1 MPPIRYVVPALV
13 LVVVAAIVGVVFAVA
28 NPFSGDDLPEKPL
41 EDSNG
46 TVAET
51 SSPAVTVLDIPT
63 FPPTKVTARTGL
75 ERPAPELAG
84 ITGWV
89 NSEPFTLESQRGKV
103 VLVDFWTYTCVNCI
117 RTLPSLRSWHEKY
130 AGAGLVVLGVHT
142 PEFRF
147 EKLRENVV
155 DAVERLKIRYPVAQ
169 DNDYETWRAFDNRF
183 WPAKYLIDRDGLV
196 RYFHAGEG
204 AYEKT
209 ERAIRELLAEAGGDL
224 SGVSPQTPGSPA
236 SHLETADR
244 EAGGSS
250 RLRIPA
256 LTGPSDMGL
265 TRELYAGYERNY
277 AAFLSQGEEQA
288 FSDGYFL
295 PYVVHP
301 EYYEGPNTE
310 VMYSDPGDHRNHYI
324 YLQGLWSNGEQ
335 RLVHARQTDDYQDHV
350 AIRFFASSVNAVME
364 PGEGSPS
371 LVRLTLDARP
381 LRSEE
386 AGADVT
392 FDEEGNSLVLV
403 DESRMYG
410 LVEMPDFRGAELRLA
425 SNTVGLGLFSF
436 TFGAYHSG
444 P

>member
-1 MPPIRYVVPALV
+1 MPPTRYVVPALV
-13 LVVVAAIVGVVFAVA
+13 VLAVTAGVVFAVA
-28 NPFSGDDLPEKPL
+28 NPFSGEDPEENPL
-41 EDSNG
+41 EDSAG
-46 TVAET
+46 TMADT
-51 SSPAVTVLDIPT
+51 SSLSVTALDIPT
-63 FPPTKVTARTGL
+63 FPPTKVTARTGQ

-84 ITGWV
+84 ISGWI

-103 VLVDFWTYTCVNCI
+103 VLVDFWTYTCINCI
-117 RTLPSLRSWHEKY
+117 RTLPFLRSWHEKY
-130 AGAGLVVLGVHT
+130 ADAGLVVLGVHT

-155 DAVERLKIRYPVAQ
+155 DAVGRFDIRYPVAQ
-169 DNDYETWRAFDNRF
+169 DNDFETWRAFDNRY

-196 RYFHAGEG
+196 RYYHAGEG

-224 SGVSPQTPGSPA
+224 SGVNEQTRDSPA
-236 SHLETADR
+236 SHLETDDP
-244 EAGGSS
+244 EAGGLS

-256 LTGPSDMGL
+256 LTGPSDVGL
-265 TRELYAGYERNY
+265 TRELYAGYERNHE
-277 AAFLSQGEEQA
+277 ALLSQGGERA
-288 FSDGYFL
+288 FSDSYFL
-295 PYVVHP
+295 PYVAHP
-301 EYYEGPNTE
+301 EYYESPNTE

-324 YLQGLWSNGEQ
+324 YLQGLWHNGEQ
-335 RLVHARQTDDYQDHV
+335 RLVHARQTGDYEDHV
-350 AIRFFASSVNAVME
+350 AIRFFASSVNAVLE

-371 LVRLTLDARP
+371 PVRLTLDGRP
-381 LRSEE
+381 LKSEE
-386 AGADVT
+386 AGGDVA

-410 LVEMPDFRGAELRLA
+410 LVEMPDFRGGRLKLA
-425 SNTVGLGLFSF
+425 TNTVGLGLFSF